1 MILKFF
7 FDLVIWVSFSMYEIF
22 FFIFFFKGIILFFLK
37 SVDCYFV
44 MKFIEILEVDVDNLF
59 FSEGFYILLYIIDVY
74 YN

>member
-1 MILKFF
+1 M
-7 FDLVIWVSFSMYEIF
+7 VSFSMYEIF
-22 FFIFFFKGIILFFLK
+22 FFIFYFKGIILFFLK

>member
-1 MILKFF
+1 
-7 FDLVIWVSFSMYEIF
+7 MYEIF

>member
-1 MILKFF
+1 
-7 FDLVIWVSFSMYEIF
+7 MYEIF
-22 FFIFFFKGIILFFLK
+22 FFIFYFKGIILFFLK